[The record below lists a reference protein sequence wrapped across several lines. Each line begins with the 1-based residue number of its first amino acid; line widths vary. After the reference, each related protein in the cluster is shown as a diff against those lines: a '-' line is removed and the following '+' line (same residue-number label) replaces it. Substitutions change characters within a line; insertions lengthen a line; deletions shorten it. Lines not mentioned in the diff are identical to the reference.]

1 MRNIRSSI
9 SEEAMTLQERLQ
21 RAYDGRKNP
30 RLPMLSLLA
39 SRHARSHR
47 DVARLLAIPR
57 HTISYWLARYEAGG
71 LDALLARYAPAGKPP
86 SLPPDALAAME
97 QALRP
102 PAGCPSSAAR
112 RPWVPQ
118 TAPLEGPAPPRSPIV
133 RPWFQ
138 APLKGLRPS
147 HPHPPCGHS

>member
-1 MRNIRSSI
+1 MRNVRSSI

-21 RAYDGRKNP
+21 RAHDRRKNP

-102 PAGCPSSAAR
+102 PAGFPISEAR
-112 RPWVPQ
+112 RQWAQ
-118 TAPLEGPAPPRSPIV
+118 RIC
-133 RPWFQ
+133 Q
-138 APLKGLRPS
+138 LKVHDHTL
-147 HPHPPCGHS
+147 